1 MDASAQ
7 TNNRRNRL
15 KKLKWVGLGVAV
27 VAAAIALYWLLVLRY
42 RVTTDDA
49 YVHADSAQ
57 ISSRVDGT
65 VIEVMV
71 DNDLPVERGQVLL
84 QLDPR
89 DFEVAVEQTQ
99 GILARTQAD
108 VRAMEVSISLTDIQT
123 AAQLSKAEAE
133 YQGSQ
138 DRKNEA
144 LHRLQQ
150 LRKQREGAQA
160 EMTQTQRDHKR
171 FETLYQSGVVPEERR
186 DQTETAMV
194 KARATV
200 EATDAAIKAL
210 QASLQAIQQE
220 VQQAQAQLKS
230 AQAERQQVEVMKEKL
245 AALRGQQQEA
255 QGQLKAAQLDLSYTT
270 VTAPISGY
278 IAQKSIQV
286 GDSVKKAQPLMAV
299 VPLHDA
305 YVEANFKESQLK
317 NVRLGQPAI
326 IVADTYPGYVYHGKV
341 SGIRAGTGAAFA
353 LLPPENAT
361 GNWIK
366 VVQRVPVKI
375 NLTAPPPPDRPL
387 RVGLSLYVTI
397 STRDRTG
404 KVLIPLAS
412 KK

>member
-1 MDASAQ
+1 MDASAPK
-7 TNNRRNRL
+7 NNMRNHL
-15 KKLKWVGLGVAV
+15 KKLKLVGLGIVV
-27 VAAAIALYWLLVLRY
+27 VATAIALYWLLIMRY

-71 DNDLPVERGQVLL
+71 DNDFPVERGQVLL

-89 DFEVAVEQTQ
+89 DFEVAVEQAQ
-99 GILARTQAD
+99 GILARTQAEA
-108 VRAMEVSISLTDIQT
+108 RAMEISVSVTDIQT
-123 AAQLSKAEAE
+123 TAQLSKAEAE
-133 YQGSQ
+133 YQGAQ
-138 DRKNEA
+138 DRKKEA

-150 LRKQREGAQA
+150 LRKQREGAYA
-160 EMTQTQRDHKR
+160 EMTQTQRDYKR
-171 FETLYQSGVVPEERR
+171 FETLFQSNVVPEERR
-186 DQTETAMV
+186 DQANTAMV

-200 EATDAAIKAL
+200 EATDAQIKAL

-230 AQAERQQVEVMKEKL
+230 VQAERQQVEVMKEKL
-245 AALRGQQQEA
+245 AALYGQQQEA
-255 QGQLKAAQLDLSYTT
+255 QSRLKAAQLDLSYTT
-270 VTAPISGY
+270 VSAPISGY
-278 IAQKSIQV
+278 IAQKSIQL

-299 VPLHDA
+299 VPLHDV
-305 YVEANFKESQLK
+305 YVEANFKEDQLK

-326 IVADTYPGYVYHGKV
+326 IEADIYPGYVYHGKV

-375 NLTAPPPPDRPL
+375 ILAEPPPQDRPL

-404 KVLIPLAS
+404 KVLVPLAS
-412 KK
+412 NK

>member
-1 MDASAQ
+1 MDASAPK
-7 TNNRRNRL
+7 NNMRNHL
-15 KKLKWVGLGVAV
+15 KKLKLVGLGIVV
-27 VAAAIALYWLLVLRY
+27 VATAIALYWLLVLRY

-71 DNDLPVERGQVLL
+71 DNDFPVERGQVLL

-89 DFEVAVEQTQ
+89 DFEVAVEQAQ
-99 GILARTQAD
+99 GILDRTQAEA
-108 VRAMEVSISLTDIQT
+108 RAMEISISLTDTQT

-150 LRKQREGAQA
+150 LRKQREGAHA
-160 EMTQTQRDHKR
+160 EMTQTQRDYKR

-200 EATDAAIKAL
+200 GATDAEIKAL
-210 QASLQAIQQE
+210 QASLKAIQQE
-220 VQQAQAQLKS
+220 VQQAQAQMKS
-230 AQAERQQVEVMKEKL
+230 VQAERQQVEVMKEKL
-245 AALRGQQQEA
+245 AALYGQQKEA
-255 QGQLKAAQLDLSYTT
+255 QSQLKAAQLDLSYTT

-278 IAQKSIQV
+278 IAQKSIQL

-299 VPLHDA
+299 VPLHEV
-305 YVEANFKESQLK
+305 YIEANFKESQLK

-326 IVADTYPGYVYHGKV
+326 IEADTYPGYIYHGKV

-375 NLTAPPPPDRPL
+375 NLTESPPPDRPL

>member
-1 MDASAQ
+1 MDASAPK
-7 TNNRRNRL
+7 NNMRNRMN
-15 KKLKWVGLGVAV
+15 KLKWVGVGIV
-27 VAAAIALYWLLVLRY
+27 VVGAAIALYWFLVLRY

-65 VIEVMV
+65 VLEVMV
-71 DNDLPVERGQVLL
+71 DNDSPVERGQVLL

-89 DFEVAVEQTQ
+89 DFEVAVEQAQ
-99 GILARTQAD
+99 AIFARTQAE
-108 VRAMEVSISLTDIQT
+108 VRAMEISISLTDIQT
-123 AAQLSKAEAE
+123 AAQLSKAGAE
-133 YQGSQ
+133 YQGAQ

-150 LRKQREGAQA
+150 LRKQREGAYA
-160 EMTQTQRDHKR
+160 EMTQTQRDYKR
-171 FETLYQSGVVPEERR
+171 FKALFQSGVVPEERR
-186 DQTETAMV
+186 DQAHTALV

-200 EATDAAIKAL
+200 EAFDAQIKAL
-210 QASLQAIQQE
+210 QASLKAIEQE
-220 VQQAQAQLKS
+220 VQQAQAQLTS

-245 AALRGQQQEA
+245 AALYGQQQEA
-255 QGQLKAAQLDLSYTT
+255 QSRLKGAQLDLSYTT
-270 VTAPISGY
+270 VTAPIRGY
-278 IAQKSIQV
+278 IAQKSVQV

-299 VPLHDA
+299 VPLHDV
-305 YVEANFKESQLK
+305 YVEANFKEDQLK
-317 NVRLGQPAI
+317 NVRLGQPAVI
-326 IVADTYPGYVYHGKV
+326 EADIYPGYIYHGKV

-375 NLTAPPPPDRPL
+375 LLHEPPPEDRPL

-404 KVLIPLAS
+404 RVLLPLAS
-412 KK
+412 NK

>member
-1 MDASAQ
+1 MDASAPK
-7 TNNRRNRL
+7 NNMRNHL
-15 KKLKWVGLGVAV
+15 KKLKLVGLGIVV
-27 VAAAIALYWLLVLRY
+27 VATAIALYWFLIMRY

-71 DNDLPVERGQVLL
+71 DNDSPVERGQVLL

-89 DFEVAVEQTQ
+89 DFEVAVEQAQ
-99 GILARTQAD
+99 GILARTQAEA
-108 VRAMEVSISLTDIQT
+108 RAMEISVSVTDIQT
-123 AAQLSKAEAE
+123 TAQLSKAEAE
-133 YQGSQ
+133 YQGAQ

-150 LRKQREGAQA
+150 LRKQREGAYA
-160 EMTQTQRDHKR
+160 EMTQTQRDYKR
-171 FETLYQSGVVPEERR
+171 FETLFQSNVVPEERR
-186 DQTETAMV
+186 DQANTAMV

-200 EATDAAIKAL
+200 EATDAQIKAL

-230 AQAERQQVEVMKEKL
+230 VQAERQQVEVMKEKL
-245 AALRGQQQEA
+245 AALYGQQQEA
-255 QGQLKAAQLDLSYTT
+255 QSRLKAAQLDLSYTT
-270 VTAPISGY
+270 VSAPISGY
-278 IAQKSIQV
+278 IAQKSIQL

-299 VPLHDA
+299 VPLHDV
-305 YVEANFKESQLK
+305 YVEANFKEDQLK

-326 IVADTYPGYVYHGKV
+326 IEADIYPGYIYHGKV

-375 NLTAPPPPDRPL
+375 ILAEPPPQDRPL

-404 KVLIPLAS
+404 KVLVPLAS
-412 KK
+412 NK

>member
-1 MDASAQ
+1 MDAPAPK
-7 TNNRRNRL
+7 NNMRNHL
-15 KKLKWVGLGVAV
+15 KKLKLVGLGIVV
-27 VAAAIALYWLLVLRY
+27 VAIAIALYWLLVLRY

-65 VIEVMV
+65 VMQVMV
-71 DNDLPVERGQVLL
+71 DNDFPVERGQVLL

-89 DFEVAVEQTQ
+89 DFEVAVEQAQ
-99 GILARTQAD
+99 GILARTQAEA
-108 VRAMEVSISLTDIQT
+108 RAMEVSVSLTDMQT
-123 AAQLSKAEAE
+123 AAQLTKAEAQ

-150 LRKQREGAQA
+150 LRKQREGAHA
-160 EMTQTQRDHKR
+160 EMTQAQRDYKR

-200 EATDAAIKAL
+200 EATDAEIKAL
-210 QASLQAIQQE
+210 QASLKAIEQE

-230 AQAERQQVEVMKEKL
+230 VQAERQQVEVMKEKL
-245 AALRGQQQEA
+245 AALYGQQREA
-255 QGQLKAAQLDLSYTT
+255 QSQLKAAQLDLSYTA
-270 VTAPISGY
+270 VTAPISGF
-278 IAQKSIQV
+278 IAQKSVQV

-299 VPLHDA
+299 VPLHEV
-305 YVEANFKESQLK
+305 YVEANFKETQLK

-326 IVADTYPGYVYHGKV
+326 VEADIYPGYVYHGNV
-341 SGIRAGTGAAFA
+341 AGIRAGTGAAFA

-375 NLTAPPPPDRPL
+375 ILTEPPPQNLPL

-412 KK
+412 NK

>member
-1 MDASAQ
+1 MDTSAPK
-7 TNNRRNRL
+7 NNMRNHL
-15 KKLKWVGLGVAV
+15 KKLKLVGLGMVV
-27 VAAAIALYWLLVLRY
+27 VATAIALYWLLVLRY

-71 DNDLPVERGQVLL
+71 DNDFPVERGQVLL

-89 DFEVAVEQTQ
+89 DFEVAVEQAQ
-99 GILARTQAD
+99 GILARTQAEA
-108 VRAMEVSISLTDIQT
+108 RAMEISVSVTDIQT
-123 AAQLSKAEAE
+123 TAQLSKAEAE
-133 YQGSQ
+133 YQGAQ

-150 LRKQREGAQA
+150 LRKQREGAYA
-160 EMTQTQRDHKR
+160 EMTQTQRDYKR
-171 FETLYQSGVVPEERR
+171 FETLFQSNVVPEERR
-186 DQTETAMV
+186 DQANTAMV

-200 EATDAAIKAL
+200 EATDAQIKAL

-230 AQAERQQVEVMKEKL
+230 VQAERQQVEVMKEKL
-245 AALRGQQQEA
+245 AALYGQQQEA
-255 QGQLKAAQLDLSYTT
+255 QSRLKAAQLDLSYTT
-270 VTAPISGY
+270 VSAPISGY
-278 IAQKSIQV
+278 IAQKSIQL

-299 VPLHDA
+299 VPLHDV
-305 YVEANFKESQLK
+305 YVEANFKEDQLK

-326 IVADTYPGYVYHGKV
+326 IEADIYPGYVYHGKV

-375 NLTAPPPPDRPL
+375 NLTEPPPPDRPL

-404 KVLIPLAS
+404 KVLVPLAS
-412 KK
+412 NK

>member
-1 MDASAQ
+1 MEDSAPK
-7 TNNRRNRL
+7 NNMRNRL
-15 KKLKWVGLGVAV
+15 KKLKWVGVGIVV
-27 VAAAIALYWLLVLRY
+27 VAAAIALYWLAVLRY

-65 VIEVMV
+65 IIEVLV
-71 DNDLPVERGQVLL
+71 DNDFPVERGQVLL

-89 DFEVAVEQTQ
+89 DYQVAVEQAQ
-99 GILARTQAD
+99 GNLARIEAE
-108 VRAMEVSISLTDIQT
+108 VRAMEMSVSLTDLQT
-123 AAQLSKAEAE
+123 EAQLSKAEAQ
-133 YQGSQ
+133 YQGAQ

-150 LRKQREGAQA
+150 LRKQREGSLA
-160 EMTQTQRDHKR
+160 EMTQTERDYKR
-171 FETLYQSGVVPEERR
+171 FESLFQSNVVPEERR
-186 DQTETAMV
+186 DQAHTAMV
-194 KARATV
+194 KAKSTV
-200 EATDAAIKAL
+200 EATDAQIKAL

-230 AQAERQQVEVMKEKL
+230 AQAERQQVEIMKEKL
-245 AALRGQQQEA
+245 AALYGQQLEA
-255 QGQLKAAQLDLSYTT
+255 QSQLKATQLDLSYTK
-270 VTAPISGY
+270 VSAPISGY
-278 IAQKSIQV
+278 IAQKSIQL

-305 YVEANFKESQLK
+305 YIEANFKETQLK
-317 NVRLGQPAI
+317 NVRLGQPATI
-326 IVADTYPGYVYHGKV
+326 EADIYPGYIYHGKV
-341 SGIRAGTGAAFA
+341 SGIRAGTGAAFS

-375 NLTAPPPPDRPL
+375 ILTEPPPANRPL
-387 RVGLSLYVTI
+387 RLGCSLYVTI

-404 KVLIPLAS
+404 KVLVPLAS
-412 KK
+412 NK

>member
-1 MDASAQ
+1 M
-7 TNNRRNRL
+7 
-15 KKLKWVGLGVAV
+15 
-27 VAAAIALYWLLVLRY
+27 RY

-57 ISSRVDGT
+57 ISTRVDGT
-65 VIEVMV
+65 VLEVMV
-71 DNDLPVERGQVLL
+71 DNDFPVERGRVLL

-89 DFEVAVEQTQ
+89 DFEVAVEQAQ
-99 GILARTQAD
+99 GVLARTQAEA
-108 VRAMEVSISLTDIQT
+108 RAMEVSISLTDIQT

-150 LRKQREGAQA
+150 LRKQREGAHA
-160 EMTQTQRDHKR
+160 EMTQTQRDYKR
-171 FETLYQSGVVPEERR
+171 FETLYESGVVPEERR

-200 EATDAAIKAL
+200 EATDAEIKAL
-210 QASLQAIQQE
+210 QASLRAIQQE

-230 AQAERQQVEVMKEKL
+230 VQAERQQVEVMKEKL
-245 AALRGQQQEA
+245 AALYGQQQEA
-255 QGQLKAAQLDLSYTT
+255 QSQLRAAQLDLSYTT

-299 VPLHDA
+299 VPLHEV

-326 IVADTYPGYVYHGKV
+326 IEADTYPGYLYHGKV

-375 NLTAPPPPDRPL
+375 NLSEPPPPDRPL

-397 STRDRTG
+397 STRDRNG
-404 KVLIPLAS
+404 KVLVPLAS

>member
-1 MDASAQ
+1 MDASAPK
-7 TNNRRNRL
+7 NNMRNHL
-15 KKLKWVGLGVAV
+15 KKLKLVGLGIVV
-27 VAAAIALYWLLVLRY
+27 VATAIALYWLLVLRY

-71 DNDLPVERGQVLL
+71 DNDIPVERGQVLL

-89 DFEVAVEQTQ
+89 DFEVAVEQAE
-99 GILARTQAD
+99 GILARTQAE
-108 VRAMEVSISLTDIQT
+108 VRAMEVSVSMTEVQT
-123 AAQLSKAEAE
+123 AAQLSKAEAQ

-150 LRKQREGAQA
+150 LRKQREGAHA
-160 EMTQTQRDHKR
+160 EMTQTQRDYKR

-200 EATDAAIKAL
+200 EATDAQIKAL
-210 QASLQAIQQE
+210 QASLKAIQQE

-230 AQAERQQVEVMKEKL
+230 VQAERQQVEVMKEKL
-245 AALRGQQQEA
+245 AALYGQQKEA
-255 QGQLKAAQLDLSYTT
+255 QSQLKAAQLDLSYTT

-299 VPLHDA
+299 VPLHEV

-326 IVADTYPGYVYHGKV
+326 IEADIYPGYLYHGKV

-375 NLTAPPPPDRPL
+375 NLTEPPPSDRPL
-387 RVGLSLYVTI
+387 RVGLSLLVTI

>member
-1 MDASAQ
+1 MDASAPK
-7 TNNRRNRL
+7 NNMRNHL
-15 KKLKWVGLGVAV
+15 KKLKLVGLGIVV
-27 VAAAIALYWLLVLRY
+27 VATAIALYWFLVMRY

-57 ISSRVDGT
+57 ISTRVDGT
-65 VIEVMV
+65 VLEVMV
-71 DNDLPVERGQVLL
+71 DNDFPVERGQVLL

-89 DFEVAVEQTQ
+89 DFEVAVEQAQ
-99 GILARTQAD
+99 GVLARTQAEA
-108 VRAMEVSISLTDIQT
+108 RAMEVSISLTDIQT

-150 LRKQREGAQA
+150 LRKQREGAHA
-160 EMTQTQRDHKR
+160 EMTQTQRDYKR

-200 EATDAAIKAL
+200 EATDAEIKAL
-210 QASLQAIQQE
+210 QASLRAIQQE

-230 AQAERQQVEVMKEKL
+230 VQAERQQVEVMKEKL
-245 AALRGQQQEA
+245 AALYGQQQEA
-255 QGQLKAAQLDLSYTT
+255 QSQLRAAQLDLSYTT

-299 VPLHDA
+299 VPLHEV

-326 IVADTYPGYVYHGKV
+326 IEADTYPGYLYHGKV

-375 NLTAPPPPDRPL
+375 NLSEPPPPDRPL

-397 STRDRTG
+397 STRDRNG
-404 KVLIPLAS
+404 KVLVPLAS

>member
-1 MDASAQ
+1 MDASAPK
-7 TNNRRNRL
+7 NNMRNHL
-15 KKLKWVGLGVAV
+15 KKLKLVGLGIVV
-27 VAAAIALYWLLVLRY
+27 VATAIALYWFLIMRY

-71 DNDLPVERGQVLL
+71 DNDFPVERGQVML

-89 DFEVAVEQTQ
+89 DFEVAVEQAQ
-99 GILARTQAD
+99 GILARTQAEA
-108 VRAMEVSISLTDIQT
+108 RAMEISVSVTDIQT
-123 AAQLSKAEAE
+123 TAQLSKAEAE
-133 YQGSQ
+133 YQGAQ

-150 LRKQREGAQA
+150 LRKQREGAYA
-160 EMTQTQRDHKR
+160 EMTQTQRDYKR
-171 FETLYQSGVVPEERR
+171 FETLFQSNVVPEERR
-186 DQTETAMV
+186 DQANTAMV

-200 EATDAAIKAL
+200 EATDAQIKAL

-230 AQAERQQVEVMKEKL
+230 VQAERQQVEVMKEKL
-245 AALRGQQQEA
+245 AALYGQQQEA
-255 QGQLKAAQLDLSYTT
+255 QSRLKAAQLDLSYTT
-270 VTAPISGY
+270 VSAPISGY
-278 IAQKSIQV
+278 IAQKSIQL

-299 VPLHDA
+299 VPLHDV
-305 YVEANFKESQLK
+305 YVEANFKEDQLK

-326 IVADTYPGYVYHGKV
+326 IEADIYPGYVYHGKV

-375 NLTAPPPPDRPL
+375 ILAEPPPQDRPL

-404 KVLIPLAS
+404 KVLVPLAS
-412 KK
+412 NK

>member
-1 MDASAQ
+1 MDASAPK
-7 TNNRRNRL
+7 NNMRNHL
-15 KKLKWVGLGVAV
+15 KKLKLVGLGIVV
-27 VAAAIALYWLLVLRY
+27 VATAIALYWLLVLRY

-71 DNDLPVERGQVLL
+71 DNDFPVERGQVLL

-89 DFEVAVEQTQ
+89 DFEVAVEQAQ
-99 GILARTQAD
+99 GILDRTQAEA
-108 VRAMEVSISLTDIQT
+108 RAMEISISLTDTQT

-150 LRKQREGAQA
+150 LRKQREGAHA
-160 EMTQTQRDHKR
+160 EMTQTQRDYKR

-200 EATDAAIKAL
+200 GATDAEIKAL
-210 QASLQAIQQE
+210 QASLNAIQQE
-220 VQQAQAQLKS
+220 VQQAQAQMKS
-230 AQAERQQVEVMKEKL
+230 VQAERQQVEVMKEKL
-245 AALRGQQQEA
+245 AALYGQQKEA
-255 QGQLKAAQLDLSYTT
+255 QSQLKAAQLDLSYTT

-278 IAQKSIQV
+278 IAQKSLQL

-299 VPLHDA
+299 VPLHEV
-305 YVEANFKESQLK
+305 YIEANFKESQLK

-326 IVADTYPGYVYHGKV
+326 IEADTYPGYIYHGKV

-375 NLTAPPPPDRPL
+375 NLTESPPPDRPL

>member
-1 MDASAQ
+1 MDASAPK
-7 TNNRRNRL
+7 NNMRNHL
-15 KKLKWVGLGVAV
+15 KKLKLVGLGIVV
-27 VAAAIALYWLLVLRY
+27 VATAIALYWLLVLRY

-71 DNDLPVERGQVLL
+71 DNDFPVERGQVLL

-89 DFEVAVEQTQ
+89 DFEVSVEQAQ
-99 GILARTQAD
+99 GILARTQAEA
-108 VRAMEVSISLTDIQT
+108 RAMEISISLTDTQT

-150 LRKQREGAQA
+150 LRKQREGAHA
-160 EMTQTQRDHKR
+160 EMTQTQRDYKR

-200 EATDAAIKAL
+200 GATDAEIKAL
-210 QASLQAIQQE
+210 QASLKAIQQE
-220 VQQAQAQLKS
+220 VQQAQAQMKS
-230 AQAERQQVEVMKEKL
+230 VQAERQQVEVMKEKL
-245 AALRGQQQEA
+245 AALYGQQKEA
-255 QGQLKAAQLDLSYTT
+255 QSQLKAAQLDLSYTT

-299 VPLHDA
+299 VPLHEV

-326 IVADTYPGYVYHGKV
+326 IEADTYPGYIYHGKV

-375 NLTAPPPPDRPL
+375 NLTESPPPDRPL

>member
-1 MDASAQ
+1 MDASAPK
-7 TNNRRNRL
+7 NNMRNHL
-15 KKLKWVGLGVAV
+15 KKLKLVGLGIVV
-27 VAAAIALYWLLVLRY
+27 VATAIALYWLLVLRY

-71 DNDLPVERGQVLL
+71 DNDIPVERGQVLL

-89 DFEVAVEQTQ
+89 DFEVAVEQAE
-99 GILARTQAD
+99 GILARTQAE
-108 VRAMEVSISLTDIQT
+108 VRAMEVSVSMTEVQT
-123 AAQLSKAEAE
+123 AAQLSKAEAQ

-150 LRKQREGAQA
+150 LRKQREGAHA
-160 EMTQTQRDHKR
+160 EMTQTQRDYKR

-200 EATDAAIKAL
+200 EATDAQIKAL
-210 QASLQAIQQE
+210 QASLKAIQQE

-230 AQAERQQVEVMKEKL
+230 VQAERQQVEVMKEKL
-245 AALRGQQQEA
+245 AALYGQQKEA
-255 QGQLKAAQLDLSYTT
+255 QSQLKAAQLDLSYTT

-299 VPLHDA
+299 VPLHEV

-326 IVADTYPGYVYHGKV
+326 IEADTYPGYIYHGKV

-375 NLTAPPPPDRPL
+375 NLTEPPPPDRPL
-387 RVGLSLYVTI
+387 RVGLSLFVTI

>member
-1 MDASAQ
+1 MDASAPK
-7 TNNRRNRL
+7 NNMRNHL
-15 KKLKWVGLGVAV
+15 KKLKLVGLGIVV
-27 VAAAIALYWLLVLRY
+27 VATAIALYWFLIMRY

-71 DNDLPVERGQVLL
+71 DNDSPVERGQVLL

-89 DFEVAVEQTQ
+89 DFEVAVEQAQ
-99 GILARTQAD
+99 GILARTQAEA
-108 VRAMEVSISLTDIQT
+108 RAMEISVSVTDIQT
-123 AAQLSKAEAE
+123 TAQLSKAEAE
-133 YQGSQ
+133 YQGAQ

-150 LRKQREGAQA
+150 LRKQREGAYA
-160 EMTQTQRDHKR
+160 EMTQTQRDYKR
-171 FETLYQSGVVPEERR
+171 FETLFQSNVVPEERR
-186 DQTETAMV
+186 DQANTAMV

-200 EATDAAIKAL
+200 EATDAQIKAL

-230 AQAERQQVEVMKEKL
+230 VQAERQQVEVMKEKL
-245 AALRGQQQEA
+245 AALYGQQQEA
-255 QGQLKAAQLDLSYTT
+255 QSRLKAAQLDLSYTT
-270 VTAPISGY
+270 VSAPISGY
-278 IAQKSIQV
+278 IAQKSIQL

-299 VPLHDA
+299 VPLHDV
-305 YVEANFKESQLK
+305 YVEANFKEDQLK

-326 IVADTYPGYVYHGKV
+326 IEADIYPGYVYHGKV

-375 NLTAPPPPDRPL
+375 ILAEPPPQDRPL

-404 KVLIPLAS
+404 KVLVPLAS
-412 KK
+412 NK

>member
-1 MDASAQ
+1 MDASAPK
-7 TNNRRNRL
+7 NNMRNHL
-15 KKLKWVGLGVAV
+15 KKLKLVGLGIVV

-71 DNDLPVERGQVLL
+71 DNDFPVERGQVLL

-89 DFEVAVEQTQ
+89 DFEVAVEQAQ
-99 GILARTQAD
+99 GVFARTQAE
-108 VRAMEVSISLTDIQT
+108 VRAMEISVSVTDIQT
-123 AAQLSKAEAE
+123 AAQLNKAEAE
-133 YQGSQ
+133 YQGAQ

-150 LRKQREGAQA
+150 LRKQREGAYA
-160 EMTQTQRDHKR
+160 EMTQTQRDYKR
-171 FETLYQSGVVPEERR
+171 FEALFQSNVVPEERR
-186 DQTETAMV
+186 DQANTAMV

-200 EATDAAIKAL
+200 EATDAQIKAL

-230 AQAERQQVEVMKEKL
+230 VQAERQQVEVMKEKL
-245 AALRGQQQEA
+245 AALYGQQQEA
-255 QGQLKAAQLDLSYTT
+255 QSRLKAAQLDLSYTT
-270 VTAPISGY
+270 VSAPISGY
-278 IAQKSIQV
+278 IAQKSIQL

-299 VPLHDA
+299 VPLHDV
-305 YVEANFKESQLK
+305 YVEANFKEDQLK

-326 IVADTYPGYVYHGKV
+326 IEADIYPGYVYHGKV

-375 NLTAPPPPDRPL
+375 ILAEPPPQDRPL

-404 KVLIPLAS
+404 KVLVPLAS
-412 KK
+412 NK

>member
-1 MDASAQ
+1 MDASAPK
-7 TNNRRNRL
+7 NNMRNHL
-15 KKLKWVGLGVAV
+15 KKLKLVGLGIVV
-27 VAAAIALYWLLVLRY
+27 VATAIALYWLLVLRY

-71 DNDLPVERGQVLL
+71 DNDFPVERGQVLL

-89 DFEVAVEQTQ
+89 DFEVAVEQAQ
-99 GILARTQAD
+99 GILARTQAEA
-108 VRAMEVSISLTDIQT
+108 RAMEISVSVTDIQT
-123 AAQLSKAEAE
+123 TAQLSKAEAE
-133 YQGSQ
+133 YQGAQ

-150 LRKQREGAQA
+150 LRKQREGAYA
-160 EMTQTQRDHKR
+160 EMTQTQRDYKR
-171 FETLYQSGVVPEERR
+171 FETLFQSNVVPEERR
-186 DQTETAMV
+186 DQANTAMV

-200 EATDAAIKAL
+200 EATDAQIKAL

-230 AQAERQQVEVMKEKL
+230 VQAERQQVEVMKEKL
-245 AALRGQQQEA
+245 AALYGQQQEA
-255 QGQLKAAQLDLSYTT
+255 QSRLKAAQLDLSYTT
-270 VTAPISGY
+270 VSAPISGY
-278 IAQKSIQV
+278 IAQKSIQL

-299 VPLHDA
+299 VPLHDV
-305 YVEANFKESQLK
+305 YVEANFKEDQLK

-326 IVADTYPGYVYHGKV
+326 IEADIYPGYVYHGKV

-375 NLTAPPPPDRPL
+375 ILAEPPPQDRPL

>member
-1 MDASAQ
+1 MDASAPK
-7 TNNRRNRL
+7 NNMRNHL
-15 KKLKWVGLGVAV
+15 KKLKLVGLGIVV
-27 VAAAIALYWLLVLRY
+27 VATAIALYWLFVLRY

-65 VIEVMV
+65 VLEVMV
-71 DNDLPVERGQVLL
+71 DNDFPVERGQVLL

-89 DFEVAVEQTQ
+89 DFEVAVEQAQ
-99 GILARTQAD
+99 GIFARTQAE
-108 VRAMEVSISLTDIQT
+108 VRAMEISVSVTDIQT
-123 AAQLSKAEAE
+123 TAQLSKAEAV
-133 YQGSQ
+133 YQGAQ
-138 DRKNEA
+138 DRINEA

-150 LRKQREGAQA
+150 LRKQREGAYA
-160 EMTQTQRDHKR
+160 EMTQTQRDYKR
-171 FETLYQSGVVPEERR
+171 FEALFQSNVVPEERR
-186 DQTETAMV
+186 DQAETAMV

-200 EATDAAIKAL
+200 EATDAQIKAL

-245 AALRGQQQEA
+245 AALYGQQQEA
-255 QGQLKAAQLDLSYTT
+255 QSRLKAAQLDLSYTT
-270 VTAPISGY
+270 VSAPISGY

-299 VPLHDA
+299 VPLHEV
-305 YVEANFKESQLK
+305 YVEANFKEDQLK

-326 IVADTYPGYVYHGKV
+326 IEADIYPGQIYHGKV

-375 NLTAPPPPDRPL
+375 NLTEPPPPDRPL
-387 RVGLSLYVTI
+387 RVGLSLYVII

-404 KVLIPLAS
+404 KVLVPLAS
-412 KK
+412 NK

>member
-1 MDASAQ
+1 MDAPASK
-7 TNNRRNRL
+7 NNMRNRL
-15 KKLKWVGLGVAV
+15 NKLKWVGLGIVLLAL
-27 VAAAIALYWLLVLRY
+27 ALALYWLLVLRY

-65 VIEVMV
+65 VLEVMV
-71 DNDLPVERGQVLL
+71 DNDFPVEGGQVLL

-89 DFEVAVEQTQ
+89 DFEVSVEQAQ
-99 GILARTQAD
+99 GTLARTQAE
-108 VRAMEVSISLTDIQT
+108 VRAMEISVSVTDIQT

-133 YQGSQ
+133 YQGAQ

-150 LRKQREGAQA
+150 LRKEREGAHA
-160 EMTQTQRDHKR
+160 EMTQTQRDYKR
-171 FETLYQSGVVPEERR
+171 FESLYQSGVVPEERR
-186 DQTETAMV
+186 DQAKTAMV
-194 KARATV
+194 KATSTV
-200 EATDAAIKAL
+200 EATDAQIKAL
-210 QASLQAIQQE
+210 QASLKAIQQE

-230 AQAERQQVEVMKEKL
+230 TKAERQQVEIMKEKL
-245 AALRGQQQEA
+245 AALYGEQQET
-255 QGQLKAAQLDLSYTT
+255 QSRLKAAQLELSYTR
-270 VTAPISGY
+270 VAAPISGY

-286 GDSVKKAQPLMAV
+286 GDSVKKGQPLMAV
-299 VPLHDA
+299 VPLHDV

-317 NVRLGQPAI
+317 NVRLGQPAMI
-326 IVADTYPGYVYHGKV
+326 EADIYPGYIYHGKV

-375 NLTAPPPPDRPL
+375 NLTELPSPDRPL
-387 RVGLSLYVTI
+387 RVGLSLFVTV

-404 KVLIPLAS
+404 KVLVPLAS
-412 KK
+412 NK

>member
-1 MDASAQ
+1 MDAPAPK
-7 TNNRRNRL
+7 NNMRNRL
-15 KKLKWVGLGVAV
+15 KKLKWVGVGIV
-27 VAAAIALYWLLVLRY
+27 VVVAAIALYWLLVLRY

-49 YVHADSAQ
+49 YVHADNAQ

-71 DNDLPVERGQVLL
+71 DNDFPVERGQVLL

-89 DFEVAVEQTQ
+89 DYQVAVEQAQ
-99 GILARTQAD
+99 GNLTRIEAEA
-108 VRAMEVSISLTDIQT
+108 RAMEVSVSLTDLQT
-123 AAQLSKAEAE
+123 AAQLSKAEAQ
-133 YQGSQ
+133 YQGAQ
-138 DRKNEA
+138 DRKHEA

-150 LRKQREGAQA
+150 LRKQQDGAQA
-160 EMTQTQRDHKR
+160 EMAQTQRDYKR

-230 AQAERQQVEVMKEKL
+230 VQAERQQVEITKEKL
-245 AALRGQQQEA
+245 AALHGQQQEA
-255 QGQLKAAQLDLSYTT
+255 QSQLKAAQLDLSYTT
-270 VTAPISGY
+270 VSAPISGY

-299 VPLHDA
+299 VPLHEV

-326 IVADTYPGYVYHGKV
+326 IEADTYPGYLYHGKV
-341 SGIRAGTGAAFA
+341 SGIRAGTGAAFS

-375 NLTAPPPPDRPL
+375 NLTESPPADHPL
-387 RVGLSLYVTI
+387 RLGFSLFVTI

-404 KVLIPLAS
+404 KVLVPLAS

>member
-1 MDASAQ
+1 MDASAPK
-7 TNNRRNRL
+7 NNMRNHL
-15 KKLKWVGLGVAV
+15 KKLKLVGLGIVV
-27 VAAAIALYWLLVLRY
+27 VATAIALYWFLIMRY

-71 DNDLPVERGQVLL
+71 DNDFPVERGQVLL

-89 DFEVAVEQTQ
+89 DFEVAVEQAQ
-99 GILARTQAD
+99 GILARTQAEA
-108 VRAMEVSISLTDIQT
+108 RAMEISVSVTDIQT
-123 AAQLSKAEAE
+123 TAQLSKAEAE
-133 YQGSQ
+133 YQGAQ

-150 LRKQREGAQA
+150 LRKQREGAYA
-160 EMTQTQRDHKR
+160 EMTQTQRDYKR
-171 FETLYQSGVVPEERR
+171 FETLFQSNVVPEERR
-186 DQTETAMV
+186 DQANTAMV

-200 EATDAAIKAL
+200 EATDAQIKAL

-230 AQAERQQVEVMKEKL
+230 VQAERQQVEVMKEKL
-245 AALRGQQQEA
+245 AALYGQQQEA
-255 QGQLKAAQLDLSYTT
+255 QSRLKAAQLDLSYTT
-270 VTAPISGY
+270 VSAPISGY
-278 IAQKSIQV
+278 IAQKSIQL

-299 VPLHDA
+299 VPLHDV
-305 YVEANFKESQLK
+305 YVEANFKEDQLK

-326 IVADTYPGYVYHGKV
+326 IEADIYPGYVYHGKV

-375 NLTAPPPPDRPL
+375 ILAEPPPQDRPL

-404 KVLIPLAS
+404 KVLVPLAS
-412 KK
+412 NK

>member
-1 MDASAQ
+1 MDASAPK
-7 TNNRRNRL
+7 NNMRNHL
-15 KKLKWVGLGVAV
+15 KKLKLVGLGIVV
-27 VAAAIALYWLLVLRY
+27 VATAIALYWFLVMRY

-57 ISSRVDGT
+57 ISTRVDGT
-65 VIEVMV
+65 VLEVMV
-71 DNDLPVERGQVLL
+71 DNDFPVERGQVLL

-89 DFEVAVEQTQ
+89 DFEVAVEQAQ
-99 GILARTQAD
+99 GVLARTQAEA
-108 VRAMEVSISLTDIQT
+108 RAMEVSISLTDIQT

-150 LRKQREGAQA
+150 LRKQREGAHA
-160 EMTQTQRDHKR
+160 EMTQTQRDYKR
-171 FETLYQSGVVPEERR
+171 FETLYESGVVPEERR

-200 EATDAAIKAL
+200 EATDAEIKAL
-210 QASLQAIQQE
+210 QASLRAIQQE

-230 AQAERQQVEVMKEKL
+230 VQAERQQVEVMKEKL
-245 AALRGQQQEA
+245 AALYGQQQEA
-255 QGQLKAAQLDLSYTT
+255 QSQLRAAQLDLSYTT

-299 VPLHDA
+299 VPLHEV

-326 IVADTYPGYVYHGKV
+326 IEADTYPGYLYHGKV

-375 NLTAPPPPDRPL
+375 NLSEPPPPDRPL

-397 STRDRTG
+397 STRDRNG
-404 KVLIPLAS
+404 KVLVPLAS

>member
-1 MDASAQ
+1 MDASAPK
-7 TNNRRNRL
+7 NNMRNHL
-15 KKLKWVGLGVAV
+15 KKLKLVGLGIVV
-27 VAAAIALYWLLVLRY
+27 VATAIALYWLLVLRY

-65 VIEVMV
+65 VLEVMV
-71 DNDLPVERGQVLL
+71 DNDFPVERGQVLL

-89 DFEVAVEQTQ
+89 DFEVAVEQAE
-99 GILARTQAD
+99 GVFARTQAE
-108 VRAMEVSISLTDIQT
+108 VRAMEISLSVTDIQT

-150 LRKQREGAQA
+150 LRKQREGAYA
-160 EMTQTQRDHKR
+160 EMTQTQRDYKR
-171 FETLYQSGVVPEERR
+171 FEALFQSNVVPEERR
-186 DQTETAMV
+186 DQANTAMV

-200 EATDAAIKAL
+200 EATDAQIKAL

-255 QGQLKAAQLDLSYTT
+255 QSQLKAAQLDLSYTT
-270 VTAPISGY
+270 VSAPISGY

-286 GDSVKKAQPLMAV
+286 GDSVQKAQPLMAV
-299 VPLHDA
+299 VPLHDV

-317 NVRLGQPAI
+317 NVRLGQPATI
-326 IVADTYPGYVYHGKV
+326 EADIYPGYLYHGKV
-341 SGIRAGTGAAFA
+341 SGIRAGTGAAFS

-375 NLTAPPPPDRPL
+375 ILSEPPPPNRPL
-387 RVGLSLYVTI
+387 RVGLSLFVTI
-397 STRDRTG
+397 STRERNG

>member
-1 MDASAQ
+1 MDAPGQ
-7 TNNRRNRL
+7 KNNMRNRL
-15 KKLKWVGLGVAV
+15 NKLKWVGFSIVLL
-27 VAAAIALYWLLVLRY
+27 AAAITLYWLLVLRY

-65 VIEVMV
+65 VLEIMV
-71 DNDLPVERGQVLL
+71 DNDFPIERGQVLL

-89 DFEVAVEQTQ
+89 DFEVAVEQAQ
-99 GILARTQAD
+99 GILARTQAE
-108 VRAMEVSISLTDIQT
+108 VRATEISVSVTEIQT

-133 YQGSQ
+133 YQGAQ
-138 DRKNEA
+138 DRKTEA
-144 LHRLQQ
+144 VHRLQQ
-150 LRKQREGAQA
+150 LRKQREGAYA
-160 EMTQTQRDHKR
+160 EMTQTQRDYKR
-171 FETLYQSGVVPEERR
+171 FESLYQSGVVPEEQR
-186 DQTETAMV
+186 DQANTAMV

-200 EATDAAIKAL
+200 EATDAQIKAL
-210 QASLQAIQQE
+210 QASLKAIQQE
-220 VQQAQAQLKS
+220 AQQAQAQLKS
-230 AQAERQQVEVMKEKL
+230 AKAERQQVKIMKEKL
-245 AALRGQQQEA
+245 AALYGQQQEA
-255 QGQLKAAQLDLSYTT
+255 QSRLKAAQLDLSYTT
-270 VTAPISGY
+270 VAAPISGY
-278 IAQKSIQV
+278 IAQKGIQV

-299 VPLHDA
+299 VPLQDV
-305 YVEANFKESQLK
+305 YVEANFKENQLK
-317 NVRLGQPAI
+317 DVRLGQPAI
-326 IVADTYPGYVYHGKV
+326 IEADIYPGYIYHGKV

-375 NLTAPPPPDRPL
+375 NLTEPLPPDRPL

-412 KK
+412 NK

>member
-1 MDASAQ
+1 MDAPAQ
-7 TNNRRNRL
+7 KNNMRNRL
-15 KKLKWVGLGVAV
+15 NKLKWVGLAIALLAVAL
-27 VAAAIALYWLLVLRY
+27 ALYWLLVLRY

-65 VIEVMV
+65 ILEIMV
-71 DNDLPVERGQVLL
+71 DNDFPVERGQVLL

-89 DFEVAVEQTQ
+89 DFEVAVEQAQ
-99 GILARTQAD
+99 GTFARTQAQM
-108 VRAMEVSISLTDIQT
+108 RAMEISVSVTDIQT

-133 YQGSQ
+133 YQGAQ

-150 LRKQREGAQA
+150 LRKQREGAHA
-160 EMTQTQRDHKR
+160 EMTQTQRDYKR
-171 FETLYQSGVVPEERR
+171 FESLYQREVVPEERR
-186 DQTETAMV
+186 DQAETAMV
-194 KARATV
+194 KARSTV
-200 EATDAAIKAL
+200 EATDAQIKAL
-210 QASLQAIQQE
+210 QASLKAIQQQ

-230 AQAERQQVEVMKEKL
+230 TKAERQQVEIMKEKL
-245 AALRGQQQEA
+245 AALYGEQQEA
-255 QGQLKAAQLDLSYTT
+255 QSRLKAAQLELSYTA

-286 GDSVKKAQPLMAV
+286 GDSIKKGQPLMAV
-299 VPLHDA
+299 VPLHDV

-317 NVRLGQPAI
+317 NVRLGQPAVI
-326 IVADTYPGYVYHGKV
+326 EADIYPGYIYHGKV

-375 NLTAPPPPDRPL
+375 NLTELPPPDRPL

-404 KVLIPLAS
+404 KVLVPLAS
-412 KK
+412 NK

>member
-1 MDASAQ
+1 MDASAPK
-7 TNNRRNRL
+7 NNMRNHL
-15 KKLKWVGLGVAV
+15 KKLKLVGLGIVV
-27 VAAAIALYWLLVLRY
+27 VATAIALYWLLVLRY

-71 DNDLPVERGQVLL
+71 DNDFPVERGQVLL

-89 DFEVAVEQTQ
+89 DFEVAVEQAQ
-99 GILARTQAD
+99 GILARTQAEA
-108 VRAMEVSISLTDIQT
+108 RAMEISVSVTDIQT
-123 AAQLSKAEAE
+123 TAQLSKAEAE
-133 YQGSQ
+133 YQGAQ

-150 LRKQREGAQA
+150 LRKQREGAYA
-160 EMTQTQRDHKR
+160 EMTQTQRDYKR
-171 FETLYQSGVVPEERR
+171 FETLFQSNVVPEERR
-186 DQTETAMV
+186 DQANTAMV

-200 EATDAAIKAL
+200 EATDAQIKAL

-230 AQAERQQVEVMKEKL
+230 VQAERQQVEVMKEKL
-245 AALRGQQQEA
+245 AALYGQQQEA
-255 QGQLKAAQLDLSYTT
+255 QSRLKAAQLDLSYTT
-270 VTAPISGY
+270 VSAPISGY
-278 IAQKSIQV
+278 IAQKSIQL

-299 VPLHDA
+299 VPLHDV
-305 YVEANFKESQLK
+305 YVEANFKEDQLK

-326 IVADTYPGYVYHGKV
+326 IEADIYPGYVYHGKV

-375 NLTAPPPPDRPL
+375 ILAEPPPQDRPL

-404 KVLIPLAS
+404 KVLVPLAS
-412 KK
+412 NK

>member
-1 MDASAQ
+1 MDAPVQ
-7 TNNRRNRL
+7 TNNMRNRL
-15 KKLKWVGLGVAV
+15 NKLKWVGLAIVLLAV
-27 VAAAIALYWLLVLRY
+27 AIALYWLLVLRY

-65 VIEVMV
+65 VLEVMV
-71 DNDLPVERGQVLL
+71 HNDFPVERGQVLL

-89 DFEVAVEQTQ
+89 DFEVAVEQAQ
-99 GILARTQAD
+99 GFLARTQAE
-108 VRAMEVSISLTDIQT
+108 VRAMEISVSVTDLQT

-133 YQGSQ
+133 YQGAQ

-150 LRKQREGAQA
+150 LRKQREGAYA
-160 EMTQTQRDHKR
+160 EMTQTQRDYKR
-171 FETLYQSGVVPEERR
+171 FESLYQSGVVPEERR
-186 DQTETAMV
+186 GQAKTAMV

-200 EATDAAIKAL
+200 EATDAQIKAL
-210 QASLQAIQQE
+210 QASLKAIQQE
-220 VQQAQAQLKS
+220 VEQAQAQLKS
-230 AQAERQQVEVMKEKL
+230 TKAERQQVEVMKEKL
-245 AALRGQQQEA
+245 AALYGQQQEA
-255 QGQLKAAQLDLSYTT
+255 QARLKAAQLDLSYTT
-270 VTAPISGY
+270 ITAPISGY
-278 IAQKSIQV
+278 IAQKGVQV

-299 VPLHDA
+299 VPLGDV
-305 YVEANFKESQLK
+305 YVEANFKENQLK
-317 NVRLGQPAI
+317 NVRLGQPATI
-326 IVADTYPGYVYHGKV
+326 EADIYPGYIYHGKV

-375 NLTAPPPPDRPL
+375 NLTEPPPPDRPL

-397 STRDRTG
+397 STKDRTG
-404 KVLIPLAS
+404 RVLVPLAS
-412 KK
+412 NK

>member
-1 MDASAQ
+1 MDTSAPK
-7 TNNRRNRL
+7 NNMRNHL
-15 KKLKWVGLGVAV
+15 KKLKLVGLGIVV
-27 VAAAIALYWLLVLRY
+27 VATAIALYWLLVMRY

-71 DNDLPVERGQVLL
+71 DNDFPVERGQVLL

-89 DFEVAVEQTQ
+89 DFEVAVEQAQ
-99 GILARTQAD
+99 GILARTQAEA
-108 VRAMEVSISLTDIQT
+108 RAMEISVSVTEIQT
-123 AAQLSKAEAE
+123 TAQLSKAEAE
-133 YQGSQ
+133 YQGAQ

-150 LRKQREGAQA
+150 LRKQREGAYA
-160 EMTQTQRDHKR
+160 EMTQTQRDYKR
-171 FETLYQSGVVPEERR
+171 FETLFQSNVVPEERR
-186 DQTETAMV
+186 DQANTAMV

-200 EATDAAIKAL
+200 EATDAQIKAL

-230 AQAERQQVEVMKEKL
+230 VQAERQQVEVMKEKL
-245 AALRGQQQEA
+245 AALYGQQQEA
-255 QGQLKAAQLDLSYTT
+255 QSRLKAAQLDLSYTT
-270 VTAPISGY
+270 VSAPISGY
-278 IAQKSIQV
+278 IAQKSIQL

-299 VPLHDA
+299 VPLHDV
-305 YVEANFKESQLK
+305 YVEANFKEDQLK

-326 IVADTYPGYVYHGKV
+326 IEADIYPGYVYHGKV

-375 NLTAPPPPDRPL
+375 ILAEPPPQDRPL

-404 KVLIPLAS
+404 KVLVPLAS
-412 KK
+412 NK

>member
-1 MDASAQ
+1 MDAPAPK
-7 TNNRRNRL
+7 NNMRNRL
-15 KKLKWVGLGVAV
+15 KKLKWVGFGIVV
-27 VAAAIALYWLLVLRY
+27 VAAALALYWLFVLRY

-71 DNDLPVERGQVLL
+71 DNDFPVEQGQVLL

-89 DFEVAVEQTQ
+89 DYQVAVEQAQ
-99 GILARTQAD
+99 GNLARIEAE
-108 VRAMEVSISLTDIQT
+108 VRAMEMSVSLTDLQT
-123 AAQLSKAEAE
+123 AAQLSKAEAQ
-133 YQGSQ
+133 YQGAQ

-160 EMTQTQRDHKR
+160 ELTQTQRDYKR
-171 FETLYQSGVVPEERR
+171 FEALYQSNVVPEERR
-186 DQTETAMV
+186 DQAHTAMV
-194 KARATV
+194 KAKSTV
-200 EATDAAIKAL
+200 EATDAQIKAL
-210 QASLQAIQQE
+210 QASLQAIKQE

-230 AQAERQQVEVMKEKL
+230 AQAERQQVEIMKEKL
-245 AALRGQQQEA
+245 AALYGQQLEA
-255 QGQLKAAQLDLSYTT
+255 QSQLKATQLDLSYTK
-270 VTAPISGY
+270 VSAPISGY

-286 GDSVKKAQPLMAV
+286 GDSVNKAQPLMAV

-305 YVEANFKESQLK
+305 YIEANFKETQLK
-317 NVRLGQPAI
+317 NVRLGQPATI
-326 IVADTYPGYVYHGKV
+326 EADIYPGYIYHGKV
-341 SGIRAGTGAAFA
+341 SGIRAGTGAAFS

-366 VVQRVPVKI
+366 VVQRIPVKI
-375 NLTAPPPPDRPL
+375 ILSEPPPPERPL
-387 RVGLSLYVTI
+387 RLGCSLYVTI

-404 KVLIPLAS
+404 KVLVPLAS
-412 KK
+412 NK

>member
-1 MDASAQ
+1 MDASAPK
-7 TNNRRNRL
+7 NNMRNHL
-15 KKLKWVGLGVAV
+15 KKLKLVGLGIVV
-27 VAAAIALYWLLVLRY
+27 VATAIALYWLLVLRY

-71 DNDLPVERGQVLL
+71 DNDFPVERGQVLL

-89 DFEVAVEQTQ
+89 DFEVAVEQAQ
-99 GILARTQAD
+99 GVFARTQAE
-108 VRAMEVSISLTDIQT
+108 VRAMEISVSVTDIQT
-123 AAQLSKAEAE
+123 AAQLNKAEAE
-133 YQGSQ
+133 YQGAQ

-150 LRKQREGAQA
+150 LRKQREGAYA
-160 EMTQTQRDHKR
+160 EMTQTQRDYKR
-171 FETLYQSGVVPEERR
+171 FEALFQSNVVPEERR
-186 DQTETAMV
+186 DQANTAMV

-200 EATDAAIKAL
+200 EASDAQIKAL

-230 AQAERQQVEVMKEKL
+230 AQAERQQVEVTKEKL

-255 QGQLKAAQLDLSYTT
+255 QSQLEAVQLDLSYTT
-270 VTAPISGY
+270 ISAPISGY

-286 GDSVKKAQPLMAV
+286 GDSVQKAQPLMAV
-299 VPLHDA
+299 VPLHDV

-326 IVADTYPGYVYHGKV
+326 IEADIYPGYLYHGKV
-341 SGIRAGTGAAFA
+341 SGIRAGTGAAFS

-375 NLTAPPPPDRPL
+375 ILAEPPPADHPL
-387 RVGLSLYVTI
+387 RLGLSLFVTI

>member
-1 MDASAQ
+1 MDASAPK
-7 TNNRRNRL
+7 NNMRNHL
-15 KKLKWVGLGVAV
+15 KKLKLVGLGIVV
-27 VAAAIALYWLLVLRY
+27 VATAIALYWLLVLRY

-71 DNDLPVERGQVLL
+71 DNDFPVERGQVLL

-89 DFEVAVEQTQ
+89 DFEVAVEQAQ
-99 GILARTQAD
+99 GILDRTQAEA
-108 VRAMEVSISLTDIQT
+108 RAMEISISLTDTQT

-150 LRKQREGAQA
+150 LRKQREGAHA
-160 EMTQTQRDHKR
+160 EMTQTQRDYKR

-200 EATDAAIKAL
+200 GATDAEIKAL
-210 QASLQAIQQE
+210 QASLKAIQQE
-220 VQQAQAQLKS
+220 VQQAQAQMKS
-230 AQAERQQVEVMKEKL
+230 VQAERQQVEVMKEKL
-245 AALRGQQQEA
+245 AALYGQQKEA
-255 QGQLKAAQLDLSYTT
+255 QSQLKAAQLDLSYTT

-299 VPLHDA
+299 VPLHEV
-305 YVEANFKESQLK
+305 YIEANFKESQLK

-326 IVADTYPGYVYHGKV
+326 IEADTYPGYIYHGKV

-375 NLTAPPPPDRPL
+375 NLTESPPPDRPL

>member
-1 MDASAQ
+1 
-7 TNNRRNRL
+7 
-15 KKLKWVGLGVAV
+15 
-27 VAAAIALYWLLVLRY
+27 
-42 RVTTDDA
+42 
-49 YVHADSAQ
+49 
-57 ISSRVDGT
+57 
-65 VIEVMV
+65 
-71 DNDLPVERGQVLL
+71 
-84 QLDPR
+84 
-89 DFEVAVEQTQ
+89 
-99 GILARTQAD
+99 
-108 VRAMEVSISLTDIQT
+108 MEVSVSMTEVQT

-150 LRKQREGAQA
+150 LRKQREGAYA
-160 EMTQTQRDHKR
+160 EMTQTQRDYKR
-171 FETLYQSGVVPEERR
+171 FETLFQSNVVPEERR

-200 EATDAAIKAL
+200 EATDAQIKAL
-210 QASLQAIQQE
+210 QASLKAIQQE

-230 AQAERQQVEVMKEKL
+230 VQAERQQVEVMKEKL
-245 AALRGQQQEA
+245 AALYGQQQEA
-255 QGQLKAAQLDLSYTT
+255 QSRLKAAQLDLSYTT
-270 VTAPISGY
+270 VSAPISGY
-278 IAQKSIQV
+278 IAQKSIQL

-299 VPLHDA
+299 VPLHEV

-326 IVADTYPGYVYHGKV
+326 IEADTYPGYAYHGKV

-375 NLTAPPPPDRPL
+375 NLTEPPPQDRPL